1 MPKQILACK
10 DLNIATNVI
19 ILETK
24 QNDFLCQCRNFQIT
38 FCFHWQPGHLRQGQ
52 KRSHFAVKRIQ
63 SSVKLKKVI
72 QRNS

>member
-24 QNDFLCQCRNFQIT
+24 QNDFFVSMQEFSNHFLFSLATRSLT
-38 FCFHWQPGHLRQGQ
+38 SRTKKVPFCA
-52 KRSHFAVKRIQ
+52 KEN
-63 SSVKLKKVI
+63 SVKCEIRK
-72 QRNS
+72 SYPT